1 MSVNSRKS
9 VVLQKQCYH
18 IYRIIISIYIDSL
31 ILYHIEEHVIL
42 EKYEQILIVLFFL
55 PFCIFISIL
64 WSQDIEHIENNV
76 IIYIASLCW
85 IFIDSSV
92 LYHIIVKRYEQIPI
106 IIFFIHFCMFMSIV
120 SLQHIENQFFLENNI
135 IIYIASLYSI
145 FIDLST
151 LYHIEQQVIMNRYE
165 QILIVVFFLHF
176 HNFYEY
182 SIITTHRNLISN
194 DKQCHHIYNIIVFN
208 FYWFVNTL

>member
-1 MSVNSRKS
+1 
-9 VVLQKQCYH
+9 
-18 IYRIIISIYIDSL
+18 
-31 ILYHIEEHVIL
+31 
-42 EKYEQILIVLFFL
+42 
-55 PFCIFISIL
+55 
-64 WSQDIEHIENNV
+64 
-76 IIYIASLCW
+76 
-85 IFIDSSV
+85 
-92 LYHIIVKRYEQIPI
+92 
-106 IIFFIHFCMFMSIV
+106 MSIV

-208 FYWFVNTL
+208 FY